1 MIKRLIRIEPLTLIL
16 KDFRLSYMTD
26 HDRNMRTL
34 ILCFVL
40 AVMALLPLRVM
51 ELGQEISTASTTQ
64 VLGDTIEQKE
74 VVLPNSEVNYGQI
87 NYGEEIKEE
96 DLLR

>member
-1 MIKRLIRIEPLTLIL
+1 
-16 KDFRLSYMTD
+16 MTD

>member
-1 MIKRLIRIEPLTLIL
+1 
-16 KDFRLSYMTD
+16 MTN
-26 HDRNMRTL
+26 HDKNMRTL
-34 ILCFVL
+34 VLCFVL
-40 AVMALLPLRVM
+40 AIMALVPLKFA
-51 ELGQEISTASTTQ
+51 EINNSISSVSTTQ
-64 VLGDTIEQKE
+64 VLGETIEQKE